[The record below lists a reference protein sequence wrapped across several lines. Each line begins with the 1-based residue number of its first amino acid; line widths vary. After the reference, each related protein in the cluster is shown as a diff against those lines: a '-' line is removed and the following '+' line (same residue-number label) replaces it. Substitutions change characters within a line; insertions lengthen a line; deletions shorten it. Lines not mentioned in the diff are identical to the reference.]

1 MREFLYEKD
10 LFGIASPLKN
20 DMLFLEKIELIL
32 YLNCMRDIN
41 RERLGLVWIEKNR
54 KNINP

>member
-20 DMLFLEKIELIL
+20 DMLFFGKDR
-32 YLNCMRDIN
+32 N
-41 RERLGLVWIEKNR
+41 
-54 KNINP
+54 

>member
-20 DMLFLEKIELIL
+20 DMLFFGKDRTNIISELYARYKQGEAGACL
-32 YLNCMRDIN
+32 D
-41 RERLGLVWIEKNR
+41 
-54 KNINP
+54 